1 MEYAQYENNVD
12 MLIESKEVIVVL
24 VMMSIMIFIN
34 FALLIYNIVKTNQL
48 NKRYKTFMSKIGNGE
63 NIAEMLSK
71 YIQDVINVSEENQS
85 LKKYCKEIE
94 KNMEKCIQKV
104 GMVRYSAYQN
114 TGSELSFALA
124 ILDFEDNGVVI
135 NGVYSRDNTTNT
147 YAKPIERGKSKY
159 TLVKEEEEALDI
171 AKHSGYKYFMDVK

>member
-1 MEYAQYENNVD
+1 MD
-12 MLIESKEVIVVL
+12 TLIETKSLTIVII
-24 VMMSIMIFIN
+24 VMTIMIFLN
-34 FALLIYNIVKTNQL
+34 FCLLIYNIIRTNKL
-48 NKRYKTFMSKIGNGE
+48 NKRYVDFMSKIGKGD
-63 NIAEMLSK
+63 NISEMLSK

-85 LKKYCKEIE
+85 LKKYVKEME
-94 KNMEKCIQKV
+94 KNMGKCIQKV
-104 GMVRYSAYQN
+104 GMVRYNAYQN

-171 AKHSGYKYFMDVK
+171 AKHSGYRYFMDVK